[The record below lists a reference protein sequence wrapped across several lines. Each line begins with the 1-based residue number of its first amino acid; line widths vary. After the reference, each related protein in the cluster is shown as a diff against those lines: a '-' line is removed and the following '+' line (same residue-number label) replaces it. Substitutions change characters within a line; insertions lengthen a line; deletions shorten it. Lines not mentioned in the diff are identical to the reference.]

1 MSATAALILLVE
13 AASACGAV
21 APTRPGVAADAVPAI
36 LDIESRPFEALA
48 LTLAS
53 AAEATA
59 VPPSDAMPE
68 TDQPDAGAAAPQCKV
83 IPIELA

>member
-13 AASACGAV
+13 AMSACGTV

-36 LDIESRPFEALA
+36 LDIESQPFEALA

-59 VPPSDAMPE
+59 VPPSDAMPD
-68 TDQPDAGAAAPQCKV
+68 TNQPDAGAAALQCRV
-83 IPIELA
+83 APIELA